1 MLIEIEQIT
10 SGPHLV
16 SRTGDVGW
24 TKRGVKVPK
33 GNTNQSPER
42 VSIHRDSKTVATE
55 VGIR

>member
-1 MLIEIEQIT
+1 MLEIEQIT